1 MLLFWGRGVK
11 FFFAYEN
18 EYVKYRIKLK
28 HGKNSIIFISPKE
41 CFAEI
46 SFTFFFFGLC
56 FGFKQFWFLWVTFFF
71 FLLLLCA
78 SKFFGGY
85 VSCFEAQGSIF
96 GRPSIFLTSKQLL
109 ILHGLL
115 LSILGDENCL

>member
-56 FGFKQFWFLWVTFFF
+56 FGFKQFWLLWVTFFF
-71 FLLLLCA
+71 FFCYFCVLQNFSEVMSRALKL
-78 SKFFGGY
+78 K
-85 VSCFEAQGSIF
+85 V
-96 GRPSIFLTSKQLL
+96 RFLADHRSF
-109 ILHGLL
+109 
-115 LSILGDENCL
+115 